1 GRYDHADRSGST
13 GGKGFFE
20 TRFLVDGPRTLIV
33 YGDSPNGDRRNG
45 HGQIESQRLEYR
57 NRMVARHRVPL
68 RLDSFL
74 GEPRFAN
81 GHPVR
86 VNTRPWRLT
95 VSSIRNRGINS
106 SYRSTSHLEISC
118 GRAMDRPF
126 RKQEA
131 VYVLGSSVRV
141 SSRGWNT
148 AGDSL

>member
-1 GRYDHADRSGST
+1 MAALWRRVSAYYRWIDLHCNWTTLVVHAERCGEHVAYPFGRYDHADRSGST

-33 YGDSPNGDRRNG
+33 YGVSPNGDRRNG
-45 HGQIESQRLEYR
+45 HGKIESQRLEYR

-95 VSSIRNRGINS
+95 VSSIRN
-106 SYRSTSHLEISC
+106 
-118 GRAMDRPF
+118 
-126 RKQEA
+126 
-131 VYVLGSSVRV
+131 
-141 SSRGWNT
+141 
-148 AGDSL
+148 